1 MKSTY
6 FFFVPILILTN
17 LFVPKELNLILV
29 FGLFLLFCQF
39 DSGLIYIRSLKL
51 LFPFLLLALIG
62 IMIGLYNY
70 GINQDFYRD
79 FYYYAKVPIYILAGI
94 AVSQYIKDFD
104 TIFYLFGLF
113 VLYSSCMHIYKAI
126 PNLGL
131 INDLYSYRN
140 AAGTEDINEV
150 IFLGLFFSRI
160 INKKFR
166 ALIPKTS
173 FLFKVMGYLIF
184 VSFLLYFSRNMIVLL
199 LVFCFFMCNWVNVR
213 HLKSRVNY
221 RLFYVLVAVISVS
234 AILATLAST
243 TSSIPMLNS
252 LVEKFESIPAELIWN
267 AEDNTSA
274 TMDDIQHNW
283 RGFEAYQGILTYE
296 NGNTFSKLIGSGF
309 GTLVEL
315 GIVMDLDGAEYERIP
330 ILHNGYIFLLVKNGW
345 LGILLYLLFIYTLGF
360 TKKNQNEQ
368 DPSSYYF
375 LQMLSALSIVI
386 IVYTL
391 TSTGLYNPHVV
402 TIPIIVGLGWGCY
415 ERSLSQQPANSTM
428 GQRHLLSY

>member
-1 MKSTY
+1 
-6 FFFVPILILTN
+6 
-17 LFVPKELNLILV
+17 
-29 FGLFLLFCQF
+29 
-39 DSGLIYIRSLKL
+39 
-51 LFPFLLLALIG
+51 
-62 IMIGLYNY
+62 
-70 GINQDFYRD
+70 
-79 FYYYAKVPIYILAGI
+79 VPIYILAGI

-113 VLYSSCMHIYKAI
+113 VLYSSCVHIYKAI